1 MLDNRANIVQNL
13 LEEPFQKVVALI
25 DACVGGIKNSEVLA
39 GRQLDASLE
48 LDPNQL

>member
-13 LEEPFQKVVALI
+13 LEEPFQKVVAPI
-25 DACVGGIKNSEVLA
+25 DACVGGINSEVLA